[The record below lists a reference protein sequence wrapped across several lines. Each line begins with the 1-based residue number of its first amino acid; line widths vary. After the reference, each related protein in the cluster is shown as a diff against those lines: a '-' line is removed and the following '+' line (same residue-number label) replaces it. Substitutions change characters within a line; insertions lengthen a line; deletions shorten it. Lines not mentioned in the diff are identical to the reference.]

1 MKMFQRLNDP
11 CASWRAKLEKAYMAG
26 DEETMQK
33 MSRKIDEYQKAF
45 WKENRKTKEISI

>member
-11 CASWRAKLEKAYMAG
+11 CAPWRAKLEKAYMAG